1 MILESNYFCLVRV
14 LRFALLLLHMTSL
27 YRFLPSLYYIPIAGI
42 FCIMSLQFLVWLV
55 KKVFSFFVFLLIETN
70 IFRQELSSAVIFT
83 VKQHLK
89 SLENYVL
96 ITNVMMVF
104 VSFFILRYITPL
116 FPIPL
121 FALFLCLSY
130 RTYSTDVSKKRKITS
145 ERTNSFTWVS
155 NMIISKYCAY

>member
-1 MILESNYFCLVRV
+1 
-14 LRFALLLLHMTSL
+14 
-27 YRFLPSLYYIPIAGI
+27 
-42 FCIMSLQFLVWLV
+42 MSA
-55 KKVFSFFVFLLIETN
+55 
-70 IFRQELSSAVIFT
+70 AVIFT

-130 RTYSTDVSKKRKITS
+130 RTYRTDVSKKRKITS
-145 ERTNSFTWVS
+145 ERTHSFTWVS
-155 NMIISKYCAY
+155 NLMILKYGEY